1 MYNGTYGNEHGRE
14 QNGFLP
20 SFVCTPLPQNIGETK
35 VYKRNKT
42 RIEMT
47 A

>member
-14 QNGFLP
+14 QNDFLP
-20 SFVCTPLPQNIGETK
+20 SFVCTALPQNIGETK
-35 VYKRNKT
+35 AYKRNKT
-42 RIEMT
+42 RIKMT